1 MTDDEITRLAQRSLR
16 CYIEAFQSRDV
27 RLLSE
32 GNFSSLMR
40 RGIER
45 YIKQLPADAGSWVD
59 DLDWASYRL
68 TERKLFS
75 NLRAYIHE
83 VPTPERQR
91 VQLTAFDRE
100 GCVCEFA
107 SIGEPTA
114 ETTLDMHREL
124 MERLSD
130 QPWSDQMRLQLTRS
144 IPFKRWSN
152 LIGFST
158 WFKVD
163 ALLQAQAGLSS
174 GSKPG
179 EAPTFTVNLPV
190 GYFAS
195 LSEVS
200 AQRLM
205 DDLVPVLT
213 NNARLTHDNP
223 SALHIILVEIQ
234 EPPGVIT
241 SWLGGPPQDR
251 WLADRLVAISDG
263 QIN

>member
-16 CYIEAFQSRDV
+16 CYIAAFQSRDTTQ
-27 RLLSE
+27 LSQ
-32 GNFSSLMR
+32 GNFSPLMR
-40 RGIER
+40 RGIKYYIER
-45 YIKQLPADAGSWVD
+45 LPADAGSWGD
-59 DLDWASYRL
+59 DLDWTSCRL
-68 TERKLFS
+68 TDRKLFS
-75 NLRAYIHE
+75 DLRAYIHE
-83 VPTPERQR
+83 VPTPDGQR
-91 VQLTAFDRE
+91 LQLTAFDQE

-130 QPWSDQMRLQLTRS
+130 QPWADEMRLHLMRR

-158 WFKVD
+158 RFKVD

-174 GSKPG
+174 GSKRG

-200 AQRLM
+200 VQRLM

-213 NNARLTHDNP
+213 SNVRLTHDNP
-223 SALHIILVEIQ
+223 HAVHIILVEIP
-234 EPPGVIT
+234 EEPGVVT
-241 SWLGGPPQDR
+241 CWVGAPPKDR
-251 WLADRLVAISDG
+251 WLADRLVTISDG
-263 QIN
+263 QGN